1 MTHVWI
7 PSGLPCDFL
16 ERETVDVA
24 QELIGCH
31 LVSFLG
37 GEHTSGRIIETEAYR
52 GADDL
57 ASHSARLRTGR
68 VLVMREQVGIAYVYR
83 SYGIHAM
90 LNVVA
95 HGPGET
101 GAVLIRAL
109 QPLDGLDVMRKRRGG
124 LPDRELCSGPGKL
137 CIALGISLED
147 HGTDLTRSAM
157 LRITSTGD
165 GSRHPVL
172 ASARIGISKAT
183 DVPWRFFEAGNPFVS
198 AHRRGTSVDSG
209 RDIIP

>member
-1 MTHVWI
+1 MSQERIT
-7 PSGLPCDFL
+7 SGLPCDFF

-24 QELIGCH
+24 RDLIGCH
-31 LVSFLG
+31 LVSNLG

-68 VLVMREQVGIAYVYR
+68 VLIMRDQVGIAYIYR

-90 LNVVA
+90 LNVVS

-109 QPLDGLDVMRKRRGG
+109 QPLDGLGVMRNRRGR
-124 LPDRELCSGPGKL
+124 LPDRDLCSGPGKL

-147 HGTDLTRSAM
+147 HGIDLTRSDM
-157 LRITSTGD
+157 LRITPRGD
-165 GSRHPVL
+165 GSRPPIL

-183 DVPWRFFEAGNPFVS
+183 ELPWRFFEAGNPFVS
-198 AHRRGTSVDSG
+198 AHRRGTAVDSG
-209 RDIIP
+209 GDTIH